1 MTESSGTGSEG
12 ARRGEAAE
20 HFDLADGRRI
30 PSVGL
35 GVFRLTP
42 EAAQASV
49 EAALAAG
56 YRHIDTASSYGN
68 EAAVGAA
75 LRASGVPRADVWV
88 TTKLWND
95 DHGGDAPRR
104 ALEASLARLGLDT
117 VDLYLIHWPH
127 PLRLESW
134 ATLERLQDEGLC
146 ASIGVSNFLVPHL
159 TELLARCSR
168 PPVVN
173 QIEMSPFLY
182 RTRRDVVELCR
193 SAGIRVAAYSPLTKG
208 ARLQHPALVRIAGE
222 TGRTPAQVLIRW
234 ALEHGFVVLPRS
246 SDPDR
251 VRENARV
258 FDFALG
264 PEQVAALDDLDE
276 GLVTGWDPA
285 TTLGP

>member
-1 MTESSGTGSEG
+1 MSAAVDG
-12 ARRGEAAE
+12 ASVQRFE
-20 HFDLADGRRI
+20 LADGRRI
-30 PSVGL
+30 PSLGL
-35 GVFRLTP
+35 GVFRLSPKVTRG
-42 EAAQASV
+42 SV

-68 EAAVGAA
+68 EADVGAA
-75 LRASGVPRADVWV
+75 LRASGVSREDVWI

-104 ALEASLARLGLDT
+104 ALEASLQRLGVDA

-127 PLRLESW
+127 PLRLETW
-134 ATLERLQDEGLC
+134 ATLERLRDEGLC
-146 ASIGVSNFLVPHL
+146 ASIGVSNFLAPHVA
-159 TELLARCSR
+159 ELLAHCSQ
-168 PPVVN
+168 PPVVD

-182 RTRRDVVELCR
+182 RTRSDTVELCR

-208 ARLQHPALVRIAGE
+208 ARLQHPALAGISAE

-234 ALEHGFVVLPRS
+234 AIEHGFVVLPRS
-246 SDPDR
+246 SDPAR

-258 FDFALG
+258 FDFALS
-264 PEQVAALDDLDE
+264 PAQVSALDDLDE

-285 TTLGP
+285 RTLDS

>member
-1 MTESSGTGSEG
+1 MAAVNTAAT
-12 ARRGEAAE
+12 ARFE
-20 HFDLADGRRI
+20 LADGRSI
-30 PSVGL
+30 PSLGL
-35 GVFRLTP
+35 GVFRLSP
-42 EAAQASV
+42 EATRVAV

-56 YRHIDTASSYGN
+56 YRHIDTASAYGN
-68 EAAVGAA
+68 EADVGAA
-75 LRASGVPRADVWV
+75 LRAAGVPREDVWI

-104 ALEASLARLGLDT
+104 ALEASLARLGLDS

-127 PLRLESW
+127 PLRLETW
-134 ATLERLQDEGLC
+134 ATLERLRDEGLC

-159 TELLARCSR
+159 TELLAHCTQ
-168 PPVVN
+168 PPVVD

-182 RTRRDVVELCR
+182 RTRIDTVELCR

-208 ARLQHPALVRIAGE
+208 ARLRHPALARIASE

-234 ALEHGFVVLPRS
+234 AIEHRFVVLPRS

-251 VRENARV
+251 VRENAQV

-264 PEQVAALDDLDE
+264 PERVAALDELDE

-285 TTLGP
+285 KTLDS

>member
-1 MTESSGTGSEG
+1 MDAVDTYFELS
-12 ARRGEAAE
+12 
-20 HFDLADGRRI
+20 DGRRI
-30 PSVGL
+30 PSLGL
-35 GVFRLTP
+35 GVFRLSP
-42 EAAQASV
+42 DAAQASV

-75 LRASGVPRADVWV
+75 LRASGVPREDVWI

-95 DHGGDAPRR
+95 DHGGEAPRR
-104 ALEASLARLGLDT
+104 ALEHSLARLGLDA

-127 PLRLESW
+127 PLRLASW
-134 ATLERLQDEGLC
+134 ATLERLRDEGLC
-146 ASIGVSNFLVPHL
+146 RSIGVSNFLVPHL
-159 TELLARCSR
+159 DELLARCSHL
-168 PPVVN
+168 PVVN

-182 RTRRDVVELCR
+182 RTRLDVVELCR

-208 ARLQHPALVRIAGE
+208 ARLGHPALVRIAGE
-222 TGRTPAQVLIRW
+222 TGRTPAQVLLRW

-246 SDPDR
+246 SSPDR
-251 VRENARV
+251 VRENGRV
-258 FDFALG
+258 HDFALS

-285 TTLGP
+285 TTLGA

>member
-1 MTESSGTGSEG
+1 MAAVNTAAT
-12 ARRGEAAE
+12 ARFE
-20 HFDLADGRRI
+20 LADGRSI
-30 PSVGL
+30 PSLGL
-35 GVFRLTP
+35 GVFRLSP
-42 EAAQASV
+42 EATRLSV

-56 YRHIDTASSYGN
+56 YRHIDTASAYGN
-68 EAAVGAA
+68 EADVGAA
-75 LRASGVPRADVWV
+75 LRAAGVPREDVWI

-104 ALEASLARLGLDT
+104 ALEASLARLGLDS

-127 PLRLESW
+127 PLRLETW
-134 ATLERLQDEGLC
+134 ATLERLRDEGLC

-159 TELLARCSR
+159 TELLAHCTQ
-168 PPVVN
+168 PPVVD

-182 RTRRDVVELCR
+182 RTRIDTVELCR
-193 SAGIRVAAYSPLTKG
+193 SAGIRIAAYSPLTKG
-208 ARLQHPALVRIAGE
+208 ARLRHPTLARIASE

-234 ALEHGFVVLPRS
+234 AIEHRFVVLPRS

-251 VRENARV
+251 VRENAQV

-264 PEQVAALDDLDE
+264 PERVAALDELDE

-285 TTLGP
+285 KTLDS

>member
-1 MTESSGTGSEG
+1 M
-12 ARRGEAAE
+12 AVVHAAATHRVE
-20 HFDLADGRRI
+20 LADGRSI
-30 PSVGL
+30 PSLGL
-35 GVFRLTP
+35 GVFRLSP
-42 EAAQASV
+42 EATRLSV

-56 YRHIDTASSYGN
+56 YRHIDTASAYGN
-68 EAAVGAA
+68 EADVGAA
-75 LRASGVPRADVWV
+75 LRAAGVPREDVWI

-104 ALEASLARLGLDT
+104 ALEASLARLGLDS

-127 PLRLESW
+127 PLRLETW
-134 ATLERLQDEGLC
+134 ATLERLRDEGLC

-159 TELLARCSR
+159 TELLAHCTQ
-168 PPVVN
+168 PPVVD

-182 RTRRDVVELCR
+182 RTRIDTVELCR
-193 SAGIRVAAYSPLTKG
+193 SAGIRIAAYSPLTKG
-208 ARLQHPALVRIAGE
+208 ARLRHPTLARIASE

-234 ALEHGFVVLPRS
+234 AIEHRFVVLPRS

-251 VRENARV
+251 VRENAQI

-264 PEQVAALDDLDE
+264 PERVAALDELDE

-285 TTLGP
+285 KTLDS

>member
-1 MTESSGTGSEG
+1 MAAVDG
-12 ARRGEAAE
+12 APDTRFE
-20 HFDLADGRRI
+20 LADGRRI
-30 PSVGL
+30 PGLGL
-35 GVFRLTP
+35 GVFRLSPGATRT
-42 EAAQASV
+42 SV

-56 YRHIDTASSYGN
+56 YRHVDTASSYGN

-75 LRASGVPRADVWV
+75 LRASGVPREDVWI

-104 ALEASLARLGLDT
+104 ALEASLERLGLDS

-127 PLRLESW
+127 PLRLETW
-134 ATLERLQDEGLC
+134 ATLERLRDEGLC
-146 ASIGVSNFLVPHL
+146 ASIGVSNFLAPHL
-159 TELLARCSR
+159 DELLAHCSR
-168 PPVVN
+168 PPVVD

-193 SAGIRVAAYSPLTKG
+193 SAGVRVTAYSPLTKG
-208 ARLQHPALVRIAGE
+208 ARLQDPVLARIARE

-234 ALEHGFVVLPRS
+234 AIEHGFVVLPRS
-246 SDPDR
+246 SEPDR

-258 FDFALG
+258 FDFALR
-264 PEQVAALDDLDE
+264 PEQVSALDDLDE

-285 TTLGP
+285 TTLS